1 MQEINIYDSEGNII
15 YDLVQWDKDVKIY
28 ITEPEIDKAYNVHF
42 FNRNNNEAMVVQST
56 YENGTLCSIVPNDI
70 LTEDLPINGYVF
82 IDKNGEYKSL
92 YYLKYFYSEKS
103 KASGLCLF

>member
-70 LTEDLPINGYVF
+70 LTEELPINGYVGSPPHARG
-82 IDKNGEYKSL
+82 IPILE
-92 YYLKYFYSEKS
+92 
-103 KASGLCLF
+103 A

>member
-42 FNRNNNEAMVVQST
+42 FYRNNN
-56 YENGTLCSIVPNDI
+56 
-70 LTEDLPINGYVF
+70 
-82 IDKNGEYKSL
+82 
-92 YYLKYFYSEKS
+92 
-103 KASGLCLF
+103 